1 MAKLTPEG
9 EGIVVA
15 IQNISAILSSSQK
28 TFKQTISTS
37 TSTATTTD
45 PPSIQSKCFS
55 KLQHTCISSSS
66 NLYAVVP

>member
-15 IQNISAILSSSQK
+15 IQTISAILSSSQK

-37 TSTATTTD
+37 TSTATT
-45 PPSIQSKCFS
+45 I
-55 KLQHTCISSSS
+55 
-66 NLYAVVP
+66 VVAI

>member
-1 MAKLTPEG
+1 MAKLAPEG

-15 IQNISAILSSSQK
+15 IQTISAILSSSQK
-28 TFKQTISTS
+28 TFKQTILTS

-45 PPSIQSKCFS
+45 PPSIQPKYFS

-66 NLYAVVP
+66 NLYAV